1 MLISSHVIPL
11 CFFLHLKNSESNTVF
26 GKSQNTLWRNNNFSR
41 KLFKALLMPWLE
53 IINVKK
59 KRIIFTYSKLTF
71 MFSLMLKK
79 KNKIRREMLFIF

>member
-1 MLISSHVIPL
+1 MRISSHVIPL

-26 GKSQNTLWRNNNFSR
+26 SKSQNTLWRNNNFSR

-59 KRIIFTYSKLTF
+59 KKDNFYLF
-71 MFSLMLKK
+71 
-79 KNKIRREMLFIF
+79 KINF

>member
-26 GKSQNTLWRNNNFSR
+26 SKSQNTLWRNNNFSR

-59 KRIIFTYSKLTF
+59 KDNFYLFKINFYVFLYV
-71 MFSLMLKK
+71 KK
-79 KNKIRREMLFIF
+79 KREE

>member
-11 CFFLHLKNSESNTVF
+11 WFFLHLKNSESNTVF
-26 GKSQNTLWRNNNFSR
+26 SKSQNTLWRNNNFSR

-59 KRIIFTYSKLTF
+59 KDNFYLFKINFYVFLDV
-71 MFSLMLKK
+71 KK
-79 KNKIRREMLFIF
+79 KKRRIK

>member
-11 CFFLHLKNSESNTVF
+11 WFFLHLKNSESNTVF
-26 GKSQNTLWRNNNFSR
+26 SKSQNTLWRNNNFSR

-59 KRIIFTYSKLTF
+59 KDNFYLFKINFYVFLDV
-71 MFSLMLKK
+71 KK
-79 KNKIRREMLFIF
+79 KREE